1 MYRGT
6 TPELKFELP
15 FNASE
20 LTLLSI
26 AFEQEGRVIIEKKLA
41 DCECSGKTVSVK
53 LSEADTLEFNHNAK
67 LNMQLR
73 CGIGDKRI
81 ASDIISTSVGR
92 ILKEGELQ

>member
-20 LTLLSI
+20 LTKISV
-26 AFEQEGRVIIEKKLA
+26 AFEQEGKVIIEKTLA
-41 DCECSGKTVSVK
+41 DCELSGQTVTVK
-53 LSEADTLEFNHNAK
+53 LSEADTLKFNHNAK

-81 ASDIISTSVGR
+81 ASDIICTSVGR